1 MKKLLLLPV
10 SWLLTL
16 AATAQTTFPVNG
28 VADPR
33 SGCYAFINATI
44 VKDPATTLQKATLLI
59 REGKVVSVGNSA
71 VPADAVIIDCKGKFI
86 YPSLIDI
93 YSDYGISTPQR
104 QSDPFDYTAPQQF
117 NSATK
122 GAYNWNQAIRS
133 EVNAVDLFGTD
144 EAKAQPLRELGFGTV
159 LSHQKDGIARG
170 SGVVATLSAKK
181 ENLTILKE
189 RAAAFYSFNKGSS
202 KQSYPS
208 STMGAVALLRQNYL
222 DAQWYKTRPG
232 KEGVNKTLEA
242 WNELQTL
249 PQIFET
255 TDKWAGLRSDQVGDE
270 FGVQYIIKGGG
281 NEYQRIGEIAATKAP
296 YILPLN
302 FPDAQKVEDPSDS
315 RFIAWKDL
323 AHWELAPTNPA
334 VFERQGIPFALTAAD
349 LKDPKTFW
357 PNLRKAILAGL
368 SEKAALEALTIT
380 PAAFLKIGDKV
391 GRLEPGLLANFLITN
406 GNLFAEKTTLLENWI
421 QGEPYDINAKS
432 STELRGLYAL
442 TVTGVD
448 GIKQYELEV
457 KSNSLATVKANEALT
472 TKFSSDGNL
481 VSLSFS
487 LKPTTKIIGTGQKD
501 SVFENKQSG
510 ALVRLSGVNYGSSWQ
525 GVGANENG
533 APVSW
538 VATLTKGIAAAK
550 DSVHS
555 TWEKPGA
562 RVVFPFSSYG
572 RTALPQQETVLIKNA
587 TVWTNEAG
595 GKQEQTDVL
604 VKGGRIAQIGKGLS
618 IAGVR
623 VIDGTG
629 KHLTP
634 GIIDEHSHIA
644 VFSINEGAQSV
655 TSEVRIGDNL
665 NPDDINIYRQ
675 LSGGVTTSQILHGS
689 ANTIGGQS
697 QLIKLRWG
705 ADAEGL
711 KFKGA
716 DSFIKF
722 ALGENVK
729 RTTVTQGNNRYPDTR
744 MGVYEVLND
753 AFQRARDY
761 EKALKSGD
769 KTVRRDL
776 ELDALVEIL
785 NKKRFITCHSYVQ
798 SEILGLIHI
807 AEKYGFKVNTFTHVL
822 EGYKVADRIRQ
833 HGASV
838 STFSDWWG
846 YKNEVQDGIP
856 YNAALMQQL
865 GLNVCINSDDA
876 EMARRLN
883 QEAAKT
889 IKYGGVSEE
898 DALKMVTLNPAKA
911 LHIDNRVGSI
921 KVGKDAD
928 LVLWSDHPL
937 SIYARA
943 LYTWVDGAIYFN
955 REQDRES
962 RVQAAAE
969 RNRLLQKMLSATKN
983 GAPTVPAKATAQVV
997 LHCEA
1002 HEQAEGILGVDA
1014 FDL

>member
-16 AATAQTTFPVNG
+16 AANAQTTFPVNG

-44 VKDPATTLQKATLLI
+44 IKDPATTLQKATLLI
-59 REGKVVSVGNSA
+59 KEGKVVSVGNGTP
-71 VPADAVIIDCKGKFI
+71 PADAVVIDCKGRFI

-93 YSDYGISTPQR
+93 YSDYGISAPQR
-104 QSDPFDYTAPQQF
+104 SSDAFDYTAPQQF
-117 NSATK
+117 SSATK
-122 GAYNWNQAIRS
+122 GAYNWNQAIKS
-133 EVNAVDLFGTD
+133 ETNAADLFSTD
-144 EAKAQPLRELGFGTV
+144 DGKAQPLREMGFGTV
-159 LSHQKDGIARG
+159 LSHYKDGIARG
-170 SGVVATLSAKK
+170 TGVVATLSAKK
-181 ENLTILKE
+181 ENLVIIKE
-189 RAAAFYSFNKGSS
+189 RAAAFYSFSKGSS
-202 KQSYPS
+202 RQSYPS

-222 DAQWYKTRPG
+222 DAQWYKTRPA
-232 KEGVNKTLEA
+232 KEGINKTLEA
-242 WNELQTL
+242 WNEQQAL

-255 TDKWAGLRSDQVGDE
+255 TDKWAGLRADQVGDE

-281 NEYQRIGEIAATKAP
+281 NEYQRIHEIAATKAP
-296 YILPLN
+296 YILSLN
-302 FPDAQKVEDPSDS
+302 FPDAQKVEDPADA

-334 VFERQGIPFALTAAD
+334 TFEKQKIPFALTAAD

-368 SEKAALEALTIT
+368 SAKTALEALTTT
-380 PAAFLKIGDKV
+380 PATFLKIADRV
-391 GRLEPGLLANFLITN
+391 GRLEPGYLANFLITN
-406 GNLFAEKTTLLENWI
+406 GELFAEKTTLLENWI
-421 QGEPYDINAKS
+421 QGERYDINAKN
-432 STELRGLYAL
+432 STGLTGQYAL
-442 TVTGVD
+442 RITGAGGVTEY
-448 GIKQYELEV
+448 QLEV
-457 KSNSLATVKANEALT
+457 KNNSLATVKTNEALT

-481 VSLSFS
+481 VSISFS
-487 LKPTTKIIGTGQKD
+487 LKPTTKVIGTGQKD
-501 SVFENKQSG
+501 SVFENKQAG
-510 ALVRLSGVNYGSSWQ
+510 ALIRLSGVNYGDSWQ
-525 GVGANENG
+525 GVGANEKG
-533 APVSW
+533 LPVSW
-538 VATLTKGIAAAK
+538 VATLTKTTAAGK
-550 DSVHS
+550 DSARQV
-555 TWEKPGA
+555 WEQPEA
-562 RVVFPFSSYG
+562 RVVYPFSSYG
-572 RTALPQQETVLIKNA
+572 NTRLPEQETILIKSA
-587 TVWTNEAG
+587 TVWTNETG

-604 VKGGRIAQIGKGLS
+604 VKNGKIAQIGKG
-618 IAGVR
+618 IAAAGAR
-623 VIDGTG
+623 VIDGAG

-716 DSFIKF
+716 DPFIKF

-769 KTVRRDL
+769 KTIRRDL

-785 NKKRFITCHSYVQ
+785 NHKRFITCHSYVQ

-807 AEKYGFKVNTFTHVL
+807 AEKYGFKVNTFTHIL

-833 HGASV
+833 HGANV
-838 STFSDWWG
+838 STFSDWWA
-846 YKNEVQDGIP
+846 YKTEVQDAIP

-943 LYTWVDGAIYFN
+943 MYTLVDGAIYFN
-955 REQDRES
+955 REQDREG
-962 RVQAAAE
+962 RVQAATE
-969 RNRLLQKMLSATKN
+969 RNRLLQKMLSAGKN
-983 GAPTVPAKATAQVV
+983 GAATVPAKPTAQVV
-997 LHCEA
+997 LHCEE
-1002 HEQAEGILGVDA
+1002 HEQSAGVLDVDA